1 MKIYPSSHVVT
12 ETSRPKFLDI
22 PLAHI
27 EKHYIPTKVVA
38 EVAPEMVHEDSR
50 YIVPYQQFSSSD
62 QLIFKDTG
70 EVSDAELQKQ
80 GGKYVYLPPDAK
92 EFVPQ
97 EFSFSVLAKRN
108 TSIKSDRNYDFK
120 VGVYDTDGAKELANK
135 LVSICGDAPY
145 RGIAP
150 SNVFVNGGRTDTA
163 DMLTKDGKGF
173 DFVFIKSA
181 STEFLEN
188 GEKVPYEKFF
198 DSHANLWVT
207 LTDEGCQKCF
217 DMLGDKDS
225 YSVFGI
231 KESNSKFHAAEYDDH
246 KAGIATFTAGNYG
259 YRAKYDPKLKGTIGF
274 RKLMPVL
281 AGEVSP
287 VIICERSNGCY
298 LVISHENMF
307 SSIDKFYTFIYS
319 VMEELYVRSYR
330 MTNLHP
336 LWIADDPVDYMG
348 SLDVPF
354 HKKHPS
360 ANAYDILQQD
370 LPCMEGSSIIYVH
383 SENGNIISDHIAND
397 GSIYFRKIERTDP
410 AKNIGETSIFT
421 CKHTVVSYKG
431 GRDKLVESGVRIGT
445 SIEGTR
451 CFVTVFPFSS
461 SSYSLILR
469 SEKTFEL
476 EDVSKRY
483 VIRALPVGT
492 SGESDI
498 IMLPEDEDSTAGIV
512 LATVYAEFEGEPEA
526 YDLRQLGGGLPEGH
540 EDYDMMDIGNMMG
553 RPYRMGTG
561 AVITL
566 PKAYEKYDER
576 IRKAVESYKVA
587 ADQFY
592 IIYRDE

>member
-1 MKIYPSSHVVT
+1 MKIYPSNHVVT
-12 ETSRPKFLDI
+12 EAIRPKFLDI
-22 PLAHI
+22 PLAHV
-27 EKHYIPTKVVA
+27 EKHYIPTKVVT
-38 EVAPEMVHEDSR
+38 EVVPEMVHEDSR
-50 YIVPYQQFSSSD
+50 YIAPYQQFKSND
-62 QLIFKDTG
+62 FLIFKDTG
-70 EVSDAELQKQ
+70 EISDTKLQRQ
-80 GGKYVYLPPDAK
+80 TGKYIYLPEDAK
-92 EFVPQ
+92 EFIPQ

-120 VGVYDTDGAKELANK
+120 VGVFDTDGAKETANK
-135 LVSICGDAPY
+135 LISICGDAPY

-150 SNVFVNGGRTDTA
+150 SNIFVNGGRTDTA
-163 DMLTKDGKGF
+163 SMLTKDGKGF
-173 DFVFIKSA
+173 DFVFINSA

-188 GEKVPYEKFF
+188 GENVPYEKLLE
-198 DSHANLWVT
+198 SHANLWVT

-217 DMLGDKDS
+217 ESIEDKEG

-231 KESNSKFHAAEYDDH
+231 KETMHGFCIAERDDH
-246 KAGIATFTAGNYG
+246 KAGIATFTHENYG
-259 YRAKYDPKLKGTIGF
+259 YRAKHDPKLKGALGF
-274 RKLMPVL
+274 RKLMPQL
-281 AGEVSP
+281 AEEKSP
-287 VIICERSNGCY
+287 VIICERPNGCY
-298 LVISHENMF
+298 LVISHENMLN
-307 SSIDKFYTFIYS
+307 SIDKFYTFIYS

-410 AKNIGETSIFT
+410 AKDTGETSIFT
-421 CKHTVVSYKG
+421 CKHTVISYKEN
-431 GRDKLVESGVRIGT
+431 RDKLVESGVRIGT
-445 SIEGTR
+445 SIEGTH

-461 SSYSLILR
+461 SSHSSILR

-483 VIRALPVGT
+483 VIRALPVGED
-492 SGESDI
+492 GESAI
-498 IMLPEDEDSTAGIV
+498 IILPEEDDSTEGIV
-512 LATVYAEFEGEPEA
+512 LATVYTEFDGEPVA
-526 YDLRQLGGGLPEGH
+526 YDIRQLGGGLPKEY

-566 PKAYEKYDER
+566 PKTYEKYDER